1 MVNEILYEDNHII
14 IVNKLP
20 GDLIQ
25 ADVFEGKT
33 LRDDVKEYIK
43 ENYNKPGSVFLGT
56 VHRLDRPVSG
66 AVMFA
71 RTSKAL
77 TRLNEML
84 RLHQIKKTY
93 WAIVDQPPPT
103 PEGRLENFL
112 RKDQEKNKSFVVK
125 SDTKG
130 ALLAKLSYRL
140 LMNSD
145 RYHLLE
151 IELETGRHHQI
162 RAQLAAI
169 GCKIKGDLKYGS
181 PRSNPDGSICLHS
194 RKLEFLHPVRQE
206 AVCVVAPTLDD
217 PLWKFFEKQM
227 TG

>member
-1 MVNEILYEDNHII
+1 MVNEILFEDNHII

-25 ADVFEGKT
+25 ADVSEGKT

-93 WAIVDQPPPT
+93 WAIVDQPPPA
-103 PEGRLENFL
+103 PEGRLENYL

-140 LMNSD
+140 LKGSD
-145 RYHLLE
+145 RYYLLE
-151 IELETGRHHQI
+151 VELETGRHHQI

-181 PRSNPDGSICLHS
+181 PRSNPDGSVSLHS
-194 RKLEFLHPVRQE
+194 RKLEFLHPVKQE
-206 AVCVVAPTLDD
+206 PVAIVAPTLDD

-227 TG
+227 TS